1 MGMHPA
7 IMESKVDFLVGVS
20 PRGCKQ
26 KSACMKA
33 GRRTCGYLPHDI
45 PVQSVNLHF
54 VDFMHCSI
62 NCDRMS
68 PGFPGR
74 GAPTNENS
82 TVRLLLLTCRFQK
95 SLDSVSTYFV
105 CTQKWKFIL
114 LYNNKRLIFSTLSN
128 EPQTFK

>member
-1 MGMHPA
+1 MHPA

-20 PRGCKQ
+20 PCGCKQ

-54 VDFMHCSI
+54 VDSMHCSI

-95 SLDSVSTYFV
+95 SLDSVTTYFV
-105 CTQKWKFIL
+105 RTQNVSSYYSTITKDS
-114 LYNNKRLIFSTLSN
+114 FSTVSS